1 MKAKFWSIEE
11 NKKLKELL
19 LDEKAYTMLQIS
31 DIMKKSLGSV
41 DNRKQRLFQSFTK
54 DEKQRHMLL
63 RTKARNTMISE

>member
-54 DEKQRHMLL
+54 D
-63 RTKARNTMISE
+63 